1 MNLGRNDTIYL
12 YWSIS
17 KYVCIINVAFF
28 KYNCHAFN
36 NNFTLD
42 LNFSNVF
49 FGYLCSGELQMSGW
63 SRINCFVFYCLL
75 SLKQGIKMIYSWV
88 HTWVI
93 ISQDEFQTWNSMFVS
108 WQEFSFWVHSKW
120 CSRVSKKSIFLKQ
133 GIIWLDKFYIL
144 ASTSISK
151 CIWKVQIQLFCVG
164 SIGGNKK
171 VLTSDK

>member
-75 SLKQGIKMIYSWV
+75 SLKQGIKMIYSWG
-88 HTWVI
+88 HTCII
-93 ISQDEFQTWNSMFVS
+93 ISQDEFQTGNS
-108 WQEFSFWVHSKW
+108 
-120 CSRVSKKSIFLKQ
+120 RFLWTGKNFRS
-133 GIIWLDKFYIL
+133 G
-144 ASTSISK
+144 
-151 CIWKVQIQLFCVG
+151 CIANNIVESLQRAFF
-164 SIGGNKK
+164 
-171 VLTSDK
+171 